1 MGSYKDSYFP
11 LICFVGCLVRFGLML
26 YGRWQD
32 EHMVV
37 KYTDIDYH
45 VFTDAAEYV
54 IRVSYRVYQLYL
66 MRNLIYCVH
75 MLKCFR
81 YI

>member
-1 MGSYKDSYFP
+1 MDITTKTYKDVKFP
-11 LICFVGCLVRFGLML
+11 LVIFVGCIARFGLML

-32 EHMVV
+32 SNMVV

-54 IRVSYRVYQLYL
+54 TKVIQLL
-66 MRNLIYCVH
+66 
-75 MLKCFR
+75 
-81 YI
+81 